1 MDVGKYVRFKNNTDS
16 EHTSSLQN
24 HDHNESQNKKRKTN
38 PINEADKMD
47 LVERS
52 STEKCIINK
61 PELSVKENL
70 ETNKIKDC
78 SGAII
83 PNTHITSNANNQ
95 EDQCATSE
103 NVDIASSILLNHTE
117 TDCCEEAK
125 YLQPGLEPGAVGIL

>member
-1 MDVGKYVRFKNNTDS
+1 MRFKNNTDS
-16 EHTSSLQN
+16 EDTSSLQN

-78 SGAII
+78 SG
-83 PNTHITSNANNQ
+83 NQ
-95 EDQCATSE
+95 QSWSLA
-103 NVDIASSILLNHTE
+103 
-117 TDCCEEAK
+117 
-125 YLQPGLEPGAVGIL
+125 